1 MESNAKFVSDELIWF
16 EGVVNARIA
25 DYFNVE
31 GNKDV
36 SAQLQKAPACDIDCA
51 YPNFIKAHNLDVAER
66 IYLALSFVPYV
77 RPQLFDCFFIK
88 NSSTGER
95 FSEFG
100 GVVSTNDGHM
110 VPTFTTF
117 LFIVAGNDI
126 EKRLSLTQKYVAH
139 PLFSGHL
146 FTKSSI
152 SASDYTIEP
161 SRELVDR
168 ILYEQIYSPCF
179 SADFPARKVTTS
191 REWSELVLDQRTFDQ
206 LDIIRKWLEYSP
218 VLMNNWG
225 MKGKISN
232 GYRALF
238 FGPSGTGKTL
248 SASLLGKL
256 TGRDVYVVDLSMVVS
271 KYIGETE
278 KNLSKVFDTA
288 EDKDWILFFDEA
300 DALFGKRTSVKDAHD
315 RYANQEIAFLL
326 QRVETYNGLVIL
338 STNLKSNIDD
348 AFARRFQ
355 SVIRFQMPNAAQ
367 RLTLW
372 KSSFPEKARLAEDV
386 DIEAISNKYDISGG
400 SILNVVQYVSLMA
413 LGRGSDIITSED
425 IIEGIRTEYRKEGK
439 IAD

>member
-1 MESNAKFVSDELIWF
+1 
-16 EGVVNARIA
+16 
-25 DYFNVE
+25 
-31 GNKDV
+31 
-36 SAQLQKAPACDIDCA
+36 
-51 YPNFIKAHNLDVAER
+51 
-66 IYLALSFVPYV
+66 
-77 RPQLFDCFFIK
+77 
-88 NSSTGER
+88 
-95 FSEFG
+95 
-100 GVVSTNDGHM
+100 
-110 VPTFTTF
+110 
-117 LFIVAGNDI
+117 
-126 EKRLSLTQKYVAH
+126 
-139 PLFSGHL
+139 
-146 FTKSSI
+146 
-152 SASDYTIEP
+152 
-161 SRELVDR
+161 
-168 ILYEQIYSPCF
+168 
-179 SADFPARKVTTS
+179 
-191 REWSELVLDQRTFDQ
+191 
-206 LDIIRKWLEYSP
+206 
-218 VLMNNWG
+218 MNNWG

-288 EDKDWILFFDEA
+288 EDKDWILFFDGA

-400 SILNVVQYVSLMA
+400 SIMNVVQYASLMA

>member
-1 MESNAKFVSDELIWF
+1 MENNAKFVRDELIWL

-31 GNKDV
+31 GDKDI
-36 SAQLQKAPACDIDCA
+36 SAQLQKTPPCNIDCT
-51 YPNFIKAHNLDVAER
+51 YSDFIKSHYLDTAER
-66 IYLALSFVPYV
+66 IYLALSLVPYV

-88 NSSTGER
+88 NSSTGSR

-100 GVVSTNDGHM
+100 GVVPGNEGYM

-117 LFIVAGNDI
+117 LFIMAGNDI
-126 EKRLSLTQKYVAH
+126 EKRLLLTKKYAAH

-146 FTKSSI
+146 FTKSAV

-161 SRELVDR
+161 SHELVER
-168 ILYEQIYSPCF
+168 ILFEQSYSPCF

-191 REWSELVLDQRTFDQ
+191 REWSELVLDSRTLEQ
-206 LDIIRKWLEYSP
+206 LDIIRKWLDYGP
-218 VLMNNWG
+218 VLMNDWG
-225 MKGKISN
+225 MKDKISN

-278 KNLSKVFDTA
+278 KNLSKIFDTA

-300 DALFGKRTSVKDAHD
+300 DALFGRRTNVKDAHD

-326 QRVETYNGLVIL
+326 QRIEVYNGLVIL

-355 SVIRFQMPNAAQ
+355 SVIRFQMPDAAQ
-367 RLTLW
+367 RLALW
-372 KSSFPEKARLAEDV
+372 KSSFPKKAMLAEDV
-386 DIEAISNKYDISGG
+386 DIEAISNRYDISGG
-400 SILNVVQYVSLMA
+400 SIMNVVQYASLMA
-413 LGRGSDIITSED
+413 LGRGSDIITRDD